1 MKDPADITPLQ
12 TRILEVLWES
22 RIGTVGE
29 VHEAL
34 ARETGLARNTIG
46 TMLVRMKEY
55 GWLERTKRG
64 REYVYRPA
72 VARTDVR
79 ASKVGRLVRSLFHD
93 DIASLM
99 SHALEEGD
107 WAEEDLERIA
117 ERIARHRRDREP

>member
-22 RIGTVGE
+22 RAATVGE
-29 VHEAL
+29 VHDAL
-34 ARETGLARNTIG
+34 EEETGLARNTIG
-46 TMLVRMKEY
+46 TMLVRMEEY

-64 REYVYRPA
+64 REYVYRTV

>member
-12 TRILEVLWES
+12 TRILEVLWGS
-22 RIGTVGE
+22 RAATVGE

-34 ARETGLARNTIG
+34 EEETGLARNTIG
-46 TMLVRMKEY
+46 TVLVRMEEY

-72 VARTDVR
+72 VAKTKVR
-79 ASKVGRLVRSLFHD
+79 ASKVGRLVRSLFYD